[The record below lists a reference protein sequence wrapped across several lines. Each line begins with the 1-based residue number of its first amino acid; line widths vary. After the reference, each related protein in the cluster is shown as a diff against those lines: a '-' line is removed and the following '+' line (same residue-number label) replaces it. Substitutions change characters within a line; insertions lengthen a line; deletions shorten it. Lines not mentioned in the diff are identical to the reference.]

1 MEVVTQKNKN
11 TELAL
16 KLLKVCTNSSFM
28 EKTEYLVFLGF
39 SLARYLQEPIESYM
53 GPLFISA
60 TKVLRISDLV
70 KSSVSYHDYF
80 NLYPFIYIILQ
91 EEKDIDYS
99 GLYEEIIRIT
109 TREFHH
115 EYIDSGYWNELPE
128 ELIPFISQLCDS
140 QKDKS
145 ILVPFASSG
154 SFLLQDYSSFIKAY
168 EPNKQLWFVGILRLI
183 FKNMDTFMFINRDPF
198 IYNDSYVKHDLVF
211 LNTPTG
217 ELPNDIRI
225 DKASK
230 IVHNY
235 QHTDST
241 TFAIEYALNNIKPE
255 GSVIA
260 ILPTSFL
267 SRSNEFSKRLF
278 ISDYIDTIIQLPPYC
293 YNKVVVIFKK
303 NQDGGIRMVNGDD
316 FYTETEDLD
325 SYVFE
330 YEELLDA
337 INKCKHKYARYISKE
352 EIIANNK
359 ILYPTWYVDDTE
371 EDFVPMGY
379 KTYKLGDFL
388 KPFEKIPFIGL
399 AEVIDARSMYREAFI
414 YQLNTDRLAPCSC
427 EKDHYLLNDDLI
439 IFPDFKHWN
448 ERIMYYRH
456 KNREDVI
463 CANKSVLPFRF
474 DSSLIDPL
482 FFCMEC
488 ENDFIQE
495 QIVKIKMAYE
505 EDESLPIEPLL
516 NVKIHLPDLDT
527 QKDLYHLEE
536 KNFWESKLQE
546 KNFDFEKRIKQIHK
560 DVNNQ
565 LKIQRHCIRD
575 GYLGAIKDYASLLSD
590 YIAKKNIGNDYVVPS
605 MGYTLNMLMTDMNDR
620 IKNMAK
626 KVSSL
631 TTEYEI
637 GLGENLDLC
646 KRIYD
651 FKSQGNYIINHYIDE
666 KIDTKEGAIVNFN
679 NDCFNDMMESIIGN
693 AVKHGFTNSTNKHII
708 EIKLSSDNNDKMYN
722 LQINNNGSPLPD
734 GMDTCR
740 YGLRGETAGK
750 YGNEGLGGYIVKT
763 VVEHFKGK
771 LEIKNKPDSTFPVR
785 INIKL
790 PYKNKI

>member
-80 NLYPFIYIILQ
+80 NLYPYIYIILQ

-352 EIIANNK
+352 EIIANNN

-371 EDFVPMGY
+371 EEFVPLGH

-399 AEVIDARSMYREAFI
+399 AEVIDARSMYREAFV
-414 YQLNTDRLAPCSC
+414 YQLNTDRLAHYSC

-448 ERIMYYRH
+448 ERVMYYSH
-456 KNREDVI
+456 KNRENVI
-463 CANKSVLPFRF
+463 CANKSVLSFRF

-488 ENDFIQE
+488 ESDFIQE
-495 QIVKIKMAYE
+495 QLVKIKMAYD
-505 EDESLPIEPLL
+505 EDENFPIEPLL

-527 QKDLYHLEE
+527 QKNLYHIEE
-536 KNFWESKLQE
+536 KNFWESKFQE
-546 KNFDFEKRIKQIHK
+546 TNFEKRIKQIYI

-590 YIAKKNIGNDYVVPS
+590 YIAKKNLGNDYVVPS

-785 INIKL
+785 IIIKL
-790 PYKNKI
+790 PYKN

>member
-278 ISDYIDTIIQLPPYC
+278 ISDYIDTIVQLPYC
-293 YNKVVVIFKK
+293 YNKDVVILKK
-303 NQDGGIRMVNGDD
+303 NQNGGIRMVNGSGSD
-316 FYTETEDLD
+316 FYTETED

-330 YEELLDA
+330 YEKLLEA
-337 INKCKHKYARYISKE
+337 INKCKYKYTRYIPKE

-388 KPFEKIPFIGL
+388 KPFKKIPFIGL

-427 EKDHYLLNDDLI
+427 EKDHYLLNEDLI
-439 IFPDFKHWN
+439 IFPDFKDWN
-448 ERIMYYRH
+448 ERAMYYRH

-482 FFCMEC
+482 FFCMEL
-488 ENDFIQE
+488 ENEFIQE

-516 NVKIHLPDLDT
+516 NVKIHLPSS
-527 QKDLYHLEE
+527 LEE
-536 KNFWESKLQE
+536 QKSIYSQAKESYRWEKLQE
-546 KNFDFEKRIKQIHK
+546 LGIDEILREKEEEINRIIGVKRHEIGQGGCANIMCKIANTLEDMETIMNIHKAKANNSAFENIFNNLKNIQIMVEDLAKKIRMFDSSDFVKEGTVIDLCERIKKYTTTNNYEVIHDIKVSGKAKVFIGNENFD
-560 DVNNQ
+560 
-565 LKIQRHCIRD
+565 
-575 GYLGAIKDYASLLSD
+575 
-590 YIAKKNIGNDYVVPS
+590 
-605 MGYTLNMLMTDMNDR
+605 MLMTN
-620 IKNMAK
+620 
-626 KVSSL
+626 
-631 TTEYEI
+631 
-637 GLGENLDLC
+637 
-646 KRIYD
+646 
-651 FKSQGNYIINHYIDE
+651 IIR
-666 KIDTKEGAIVNFN
+666 
-679 NDCFNDMMESIIGN
+679 N
-693 AVKHGFTNSTNKHII
+693 AEKHGFNNKKDKHII
-708 EIKLSSDNNDKMYN
+708 HIELSYDVDSNNFV
-722 LQINNNGSPLPD
+722 LCIANNGNPMNEFINTDSYSS
-734 GMDTCR
+734 
-740 YGLRGETAGK
+740 YGYKAGETS
-750 YGNEGLGGYIVKT
+750 NEGKGGYVIDSIVKKFNGSLD
-763 VVEHFKGK
+763 VEKSSG
-771 LEIKNKPDSTFPVR
+771 LFPVK
-785 INIKL
+785 IIVKL
-790 PYKNKI
+790 PKYN